1 MPKEYRPKPR
11 RPGPRLLGLD
21 LGERRIG
28 VALSDELGIIASPL
42 TIVDLKRG
50 SLADVAQLASEH
62 RVDGVVVGLP
72 KGMRGDEG
80 YQARETRAMAAEL
93 APLLAVPILFWD
105 ERLTSAIADRVLA
118 ERGRSS
124 RERRGERDAI
134 AAAVLLQSYLDA
146 HPLRRDDPPA

>member
-11 RPGPRLLGLD
+11 RPGARLLGLD

-28 VALSDELGIIASPL
+28 VALSDELGIISSPL
-42 TIVDLKRG
+42 TIVDLRRG
-50 SLADVAQLASEH
+50 SLADVARLASEH
-62 RVDGVVVGLP
+62 QVTGVVIGLP

-80 YQARETRAMAAEL
+80 HQARETRAMAAEL
-93 APLLAVPILFWD
+93 APLLDVPILFWD

-146 HPLRRDDPPA
+146 HPLRRDDPIA